1 MEIQDS
7 FKSAKSFWIAERILF
22 TGTLAT
28 FLLFTLLL
36 MWTERDNHASHFLTN
51 LFNIVSVGTL
61 TGLFRGDSGLL
72 SHSSQ
77 FVLLLDMIVNGLI
90 ASFVSILLIVFVR
103 LGFAG
108 GNMRTQIE
116 KIGAHTKGII
126 AFIFLDFLFIW
137 GLGTALLWAFGAHSL
152 WEATFNSASHIL
164 NDGVTALPNNMVP
177 YARNA
182 GMLLS
187 GALLITIGG
196 LGIGIRGRAYR
207 WLFRKVGL
215 RRIARGIPESVLVPR
230 NFIVAI
236 LVVTVGLQALG
247 ALSMFAFE
255 AHNNALFS
263 GAWSPMGK
271 LLDTYYM
278 SVSARTAGFTV
289 FPDLMA
295 LHDKS
300 HLLLMVL
307 MSIGAASGS
316 FAGGVLKLTAFMY
329 LFVLIG
335 ARFRGTLEVST
346 ARRFLHFAQRTVIEA
361 NFRIIGFTTILAML
375 ILVLFF
381 VQPNISGLWLT
392 FESISAVSNT
402 GLTLGAT
409 SLLNPVGMVIII
421 LLMTVGKIGFLSAVI
436 SFFPRYQRVI
446 ETAPTDEES
455 LPVD

>member
-7 FKSAKSFWIAERILF
+7 FRSAKSFWIAERILF
-22 TGTLAT
+22 MGTLVAFMIFT
-28 FLLFTLLL
+28 FLL
-36 MWTERDNHASHFLTN
+36 MWTERDNHAAHFLTN
-51 LFNIVSVGTL
+51 LFNVVSVGTL

-72 SHSSQ
+72 SHGSQ

-90 ASFVSILLIVFVR
+90 ASFVSILLIVFIR

-108 GNMRTQIE
+108 GNVRTQIE

-137 GLGTALLWAFGAHSL
+137 GLGTALLWAFGTHGL
-152 WEATFNSASHIL
+152 WEATFNAASHIL
-164 NDGVTALPNNMVP
+164 NDGVTARPENMVP
-177 YARNA
+177 YAHNA

-187 GALLITIGG
+187 GAFLITIGG

-207 WLFRKVGL
+207 WLFRRLGL
-215 RRIARGIPESVLVPR
+215 KRIARGIPESVLVPR
-230 NFIVAI
+230 NFIFAI
-236 LVVTVGLQALG
+236 LAVTIGLQAFG

-255 AHNNALFS
+255 AHNTALFS
-263 GAWSPMGK
+263 GTWSPIGK
-271 LLDTYYM
+271 FLDSYYM

-289 FPDLMA
+289 FPNLMA

-300 HLLLMVL
+300 NLVLMVL
-307 MSIGAASGS
+307 MTIGAASGS
-316 FAGGVLKLTAFMY
+316 FAGGVLKLTAFIY

-335 ARFRGTLEVST
+335 ARFRGTREVST
-346 ARRFLHFAQRTVIEA
+346 AKRFLHFAQRTVIEA
-361 NFRIIGFTTILAML
+361 NFRVIGFTTILAML
-375 ILVLFF
+375 IILLFF
-381 VQPNISGLWLT
+381 VQPNISGALLT

-409 SLLNPVGMVIII
+409 NLLNPAGMLIII
-421 LLMTVGKIGFLSAVI
+421 ALMTVGKIGFLSTVI

-446 ETAPTDEES
+446 EDAPTDKES